1 MQTTNQYF
9 KVKKNLIE
17 KKVDKRTTQC
27 KDFRRFLTQKS
38 FKSQFKGIIFPLGTI
53 WLLER

>member
-38 FKSQFKGIIFPLGTI
+38 FNSQFKGIIFPLGTI